1 MVFSD
6 KEIHLK
12 DTNVQEYIVHNASWN
27 ELINSWMN
35 IQYLSPWF
43 YLFFKTPIVVLLI
56 KIFLEMN
63 DWI

>member
-27 ELINSWMN
+27 ELLINSWMN
-35 IQYLSPWF
+35 IQYLLDFICSSKLP
-43 YLFFKTPIVVLLI
+43 L
-56 KIFLEMN
+56 
-63 DWI
+63 